1 MTAAE
6 SRMLLLRV
14 AHAHAYAHAELG
26 LSVLMDLHGRVLSE
40 SLQEQLMT
48 LHVSYIG
55 ARDCES
61 NYSVEAQEPSIK
73 ESSTHKF

>member
-1 MTAAE
+1 
-6 SRMLLLRV
+6 
-14 AHAHAYAHAELG
+14 
-26 LSVLMDLHGRVLSE
+26 MDLHGRVLSE